1 MGESDSYI
9 RSLVLNMLIKWAK
22 SPSQKRPYIRRRI
35 LCCQNYILLLRG
47 QTNKR
52 LPLLGALIGGITF
65 VKVWKLWY
73 YPHFF
78 WKCQKVFLIENVKKR
93 IISFKISCSFGL
105 NRLQLRKYVFSLLK
119 RSYWKESHPNPHSG
133 KCWNL
138 LKVLQCWEMLT
149 KKCWQRNVAKEM
161 LQGRRQWGR
170 ASLVGFSELLDK
182 WCQIYQGPKTLYFAN
197 TNGSRFF
204 KVMQPTWILHP
215 ANSIALFTNICEY
228 IWIGR

>member
-52 LPLLGALIGGITF
+52 LPLLGTLIGGITF

-149 KKCWQRNVAKEM
+149 KKCCREGGNEEEHLW
-161 LQGRRQWGR
+161 WD
-170 ASLVGFSELLDK
+170 S
-182 WCQIYQGPKTLYFAN
+182 AN
-197 TNGSRFF
+197 SWTNGARFT
-204 KVMQPTWILHP
+204 KVLKLCILKIQMVP
-215 ANSIALFTNICEY
+215 DLPRS
-228 IWIGR
+228 